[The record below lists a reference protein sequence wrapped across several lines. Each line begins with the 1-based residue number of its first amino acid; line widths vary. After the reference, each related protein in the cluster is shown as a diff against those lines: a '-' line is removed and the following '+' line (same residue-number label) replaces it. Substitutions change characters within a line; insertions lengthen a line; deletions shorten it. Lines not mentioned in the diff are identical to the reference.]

1 MRLGLGFN
9 RRIVNID
16 VHYKPMSI
24 NKLLHCIA
32 LHCTGLDWTGL
43 DWTGL
48 DWIELQCSAVQCSV
62 V

>member
-32 LHCTGLDWTGL
+32 FTGLDWTGL
-43 DWTGL
+43 N
-48 DWIELQCSAVQCSV
+48 CSV